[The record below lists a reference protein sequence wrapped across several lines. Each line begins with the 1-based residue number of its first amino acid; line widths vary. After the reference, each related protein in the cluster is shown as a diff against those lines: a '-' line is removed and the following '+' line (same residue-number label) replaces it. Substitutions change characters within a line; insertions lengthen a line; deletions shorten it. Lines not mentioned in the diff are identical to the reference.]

1 VLPLTA
7 TFPKKNMSVK
17 LAVFDMAGT
26 TIMDD
31 GYVANAFRNA
41 FLKNGYHV
49 SLEDTHP
56 YMGVKKINAVKM
68 MLEKLG
74 EPFTESDAEE
84 IHSDFVAEMIDFY
97 EYDLTVKQFDDT
109 EEVFRQLKDK
119 GVRIVLN
126 TGFPK
131 VIADAIVNR
140 FQWIEKNLVDD
151 YIASDEV
158 LNGRPASYMIDQLM
172 YRAGIDDPMLVAKVG
187 DTSVDIEEGQ
197 NAGCGYVIAVTTG
210 SGSREELSSYHP
222 THIVD
227 HLSEIPAI
235 LY

>member
-1 VLPLTA
+1 MP
-7 TFPKKNMSVK
+7 VK

-31 GYVANAFRNA
+31 GFVANAFRNA
-41 FLKNGYHV
+41 FIKNGYNI

-56 YMGVKKINAVKM
+56 FMGVKKIIAVQL

-74 EPFTESDAEE
+74 VPDPSAEAE
-84 IHSDFVAEMIDFY
+84 DIHSDFVTEMVDFY
-97 EYDLTVKQFDDT
+97 EYDLSVKQFDDT
-109 EEVFRQLKDK
+109 EEVFKNLKEH

-131 VIADAIVNR
+131 VIADAIVKR

-158 LNGRPASYMIDQLM
+158 QNGRPDTLMIDQLM

-197 NAGCGYVIAVTTG
+197 NAGCRYVIAVTTG
-210 SGSREELSSYHP
+210 AGTREELEGYKP

-227 HLSEIPAI
+227 SLSEIPEI

>member
-1 VLPLTA
+1 MP
-7 TFPKKNMSVK
+7 VK

-26 TIMDD
+26 TIMDN
-31 GYVANAFRNA
+31 GFVANAFRNA
-41 FLKNGYHV
+41 FIKNGYNI
-49 SLEDTHP
+49 SLDDTHP
-56 YMGVKKINAVKM
+56 FMGVKKIIAVQL

-74 EPFTESDAEE
+74 VPDPTAEAE
-84 IHSDFVAEMIDFY
+84 DIHSDFVTEMVDFY
-97 EYDLTVKQFDDT
+97 EYDLSVKQFDDT
-109 EEVFRQLKDK
+109 EEVFKNLKEH

-131 VIADAIVNR
+131 VIADTIVKR

-158 LNGRPASYMIDQLM
+158 QHGRPDTLMIDQLM

-197 NAGCGYVIAVTTG
+197 NAGCRYVIAVTTG
-210 SGSREELSSYHP
+210 AGNREELEGYKP

-227 HLSEIPAI
+227 SLSEIPEI

>member
-1 VLPLTA
+1 MP
-7 TFPKKNMSVK
+7 VK

-31 GYVANAFRNA
+31 GFVANAFRNA
-41 FLKNGYHV
+41 FIKNGYNIT
-49 SLEDTHP
+49 LEDTHP
-56 YMGVKKINAVKM
+56 YMGVKKIIAVQL

-74 EPFTESDAEE
+74 VPDPSSEAED
-84 IHSDFVAEMIDFY
+84 IHSDFVTEMIDFY
-97 EYDLTVKQFDDT
+97 EYDLSVKQFDDT
-109 EEVFRQLKDK
+109 EEVFKNLKER

-131 VIADAIVNR
+131 VIADAIVKR

-158 LNGRPASYMIDQLM
+158 KNGRPDTLMIDQLM
-172 YRAGIDDPMLVAKVG
+172 YRAGIDDPLLVAKVG
-187 DTSVDIEEGQ
+187 DTAVDIEEGK
-197 NAGCGYVIAVTTG
+197 NAGCRYVIAVTTG
-210 SGSREELSSYHP
+210 AGTREELEEYKP
-222 THIVD
+222 THIVNS
-227 HLSEIPAI
+227 LSEIPEI

>member
-1 VLPLTA
+1 MP
-7 TFPKKNMSVK
+7 VK

-26 TIMDD
+26 TIMDN
-31 GYVANAFRNA
+31 GFVANAFRNA
-41 FLKNGYHV
+41 FIKNGYHI

-56 YMGVKKINAVKM
+56 YMGVKKIVAVQM
-68 MLEKLG
+68 MLEELG
-74 EPFTESDAEE
+74 AANPETEAED
-84 IHSDFVAEMIDFY
+84 IHSDFVAEMVDFY
-97 EYDLTVKQFDDT
+97 EYDLSVKQFDDT
-109 EEVFRQLKDK
+109 EQVFQNLKEH

-131 VIADAIVNR
+131 VIADAIVKR

-158 LNGRPASYMIDQLM
+158 DRGRPDTLMIDRLM

-187 DTSVDIEEGQ
+187 DTSVDIEEGK
-197 NAGCGYVIAVTTG
+197 NAGCRYVIAVTTG
-210 SGSREELSSYHP
+210 AGSREELEGYKP

-227 HLSEIPAI
+227 SLSEIPEI